1 MLVQQALVGSAS
13 GEEQLF
19 SSESSLTRDGIACE
33 LDVYLEKIKVCN
45 FLFFRI
51 WLPILAVPANGYA
64 RRWPTKQNWD
74 RKFGWDILLE
84 DENGQRNKTGIGD
97 LGGTY

>member
-45 FLFFRI
+45 FLCSS
-51 WLPILAVPANGYA
+51 VS
-64 RRWPTKQNWD
+64 
-74 RKFGWDILLE
+74 
-84 DENGQRNKTGIGD
+84 
-97 LGGTY
+97 

>member
-1 MLVQQALVGSAS
+1 MLFDFHCMLVQQALVGSAS

-45 FLFFRI
+45 FLCFPVLVDAFFPCHI
-51 WLPILAVPANGYA
+51 SLLPS
-64 RRWPTKQNWD
+64 
-74 RKFGWDILLE
+74 
-84 DENGQRNKTGIGD
+84 
-97 LGGTY
+97 